1 MAQIKEYSA
10 GAMALKPTET
20 GVEAQAA
27 TGRRISSNYNE
38 QAAYQQAEGQR
49 IASTV
54 TGLGNA
60 AVNYFEQR
68 EKSHGA
74 LASAG
79 LLNGLT
85 QDWDAAAKSAD
96 PNDPS
101 VAGKFRE
108 TELEPRLNKF
118 VESFNTEGGR
128 KWAEAHAASIREH
141 MFTKTTADMSS
152 LAGIAAHNNV
162 IQSTNTFANAVRT
175 DPSSLDFA
183 LESAR
188 SGIDT
193 MVDASPNLSAA
204 QAAKLKTDLGQ
215 KAGEQITRA
224 AVQSAIESNP
234 DAGMNLAKNP
244 KYAQYIDANHAQSL
258 YTQAKRAAKTDEALA
273 KANQRQALADSTEK
287 IMDRVTRDLYSD
299 DPKMTAKEILAI
311 PEGQISRA
319 GREHLLLIAE
329 RRAEK
334 DPLPPAV
341 ARQNFT
347 EALGRLR
354 NGEITDVEQIY
365 DLQAKGD
372 LDYTRTRQLINEFKE
387 SRTPEGETLGAVR
400 KRFMSTMYPTLNPKD
415 SFGNYQPEGKD
426 RIANLEMFAAQEE
439 ARMRREGKSP
449 HEVYDP
455 NSPNFIRK
463 TAGALAQGPTPYE
476 LGQAALQRLNAQN
489 NPKNPLNQKA
499 APTSTDPASPQPTSA
514 APGEKPPSGY
524 PDARKAKDG
533 NWYVEKDGKFFM
545 VETPRP
551 PMSR

>member
-10 GAMALKPTET
+10 GALALKPTET

-38 QAAYQQAEGQR
+38 QAAYKQAEGQR
-49 IASTV
+49 IASTI
-54 TGLGNA
+54 TGLGGM
-60 AVNYFEQR
+60 AVNYMEQR

-85 QDWDAAAKSAD
+85 QDWNETAKQAD
-96 PNDPS
+96 PNNPS
-101 VAGKFRE
+101 IAGKFRE
-108 TELEPRLNKF
+108 EQLEPRLNKF
-118 VESFNTEGGR
+118 IESFNTEGGR

-215 KAGEQITRA
+215 RAGEQITRA
-224 AVQSAIESNP
+224 AVQSAIEGNP
-234 DAGMNLAKNP
+234 DAGMRLATNP
-244 KYAQYIDANHAQSL
+244 KYAQYIDASHAQSL
-258 YTQAKRAAKTDEALA
+258 YTQAKRAQKTDEALA
-273 KANQRQALADSTEK
+273 RANAKQALHDASEAT
-287 IMDRVTRDLYSD
+287 MDAVVKDLYSD
-299 DPKMTAKEILAI
+299 EPKMTAKEILAI
-311 PEGQISRA
+311 PDGRITRA

-354 NGEITDVEQIY
+354 NGEITNVEQIY

-400 KRFMSTMYPTLNPKD
+400 KRFMSTMHPVLNPKD
-415 SFGNYQPEGKD
+415 SFGNYQPEGKE
-426 RIANLEMFAAQEE
+426 RIANFETFAAQEE

-449 HEVYDP
+449 HEIYDP
-455 NSPNFIRK
+455 QSPNFIRR

-476 LGQAALQRLNAQN
+476 LQQSALDKIKQQN
-489 NPKNPLNQKA
+489 TPPKA
-499 APTSTDPASPQPTSA
+499 APTSPDLTKAAPTSA
-514 APGEKPPSGY
+514 TPSEKPPVGY

-533 NWYVEKDGKFFM
+533 NWYVEKEGKFFM